1 MPAST
6 SRSVAMETCAIAGGA
21 PLPAVGCMLGK
32 AMNGL
37 KIPLTSH
44 LPKLSGHIVTATV
57 AVTEIVL
64 WWLTTK
70 TILTDRSVQ
79 GTS

>member
-1 MPAST
+1 MAAST

-21 PLPAVGCMLGK
+21 PLPAIGYMLGK
-32 AMNGL
+32 AMNSL
-37 KIPLTSH
+37 KIPLASH
-44 LPKLSGHIVTATV
+44 LPKLSSHTVTATV

-70 TILTDRSVQ
+70 TILTDRSV
-79 GTS
+79 